1 MTFDLSGGTF
11 NDNTCSKNS
20 PNKYLIASSLRQSL
34 GFFQETKGE
43 RLTVGLGFP
52 RVSSFR
58 EPTPAAT
65 SQTYTFTVTAPGS
78 SYYIITGADKNGAVS
93 GNNPPITCNVGDTLI
108 FNVSVSGHPFWI
120 KTVPVTGTGSTV
132 STGVTLNGR
141 TSGTITWDTSSN
153 NVDEYWYICQYHSGM
168 TGNIILEAP

>member
-20 PNKYLIASSLRQSL
+20 PNKYLIASSLRETL
-34 GFFQETKGE
+34 GFLQETKGE
-43 RLTVGLGFP
+43 RPTVGLGFP

-58 EPTPAAT
+58 EPIPSAT

-93 GNNPPITCNVGDTLI
+93 GNNPVITCNVGDTLI
-108 FNVSVSGHPFWI
+108 FNVSVS
-120 KTVPVTGTGSTV
+120 
-132 STGVTLNGR
+132 
-141 TSGTITWDTSSN
+141 
-153 NVDEYWYICQYHSGM
+153 
-168 TGNIILEAP
+168 

>member
-1 MTFDLSGGTF
+1 M
-11 NDNTCSKNS
+11 
-20 PNKYLIASSLRQSL
+20 
-34 GFFQETKGE
+34 
-43 RLTVGLGFP
+43 
-52 RVSSFR
+52 SSFR
-58 EPTPAAT
+58 EPTPSAA

-93 GNNPPITCNVGDTLI
+93 GNNPVITCNVGDTLI

-132 STGVTLNGR
+132 STGVTGNGR
-141 TSGTITWDTSSN
+141 TSGSIIWDTSSA

-168 TGNIILEAP
+168 TRNIILEAP